1 MSHKTL
7 LHWSSGKDA
16 ALALHA
22 LQQQDTFAVEKLI
35 TTVNKELQ
43 RVTMHG
49 LTVKLVELQAS
60 SLGLLLEFIQLPLE
74 ADMPT
79 YEDRFGLCMKAN
91 HQLGFSH
98 NAFGDIFLEDLKQYR
113 ENQLQKFGMSAT
125 FPLWKKNTRELIKEL
140 IQVGFKAIVVAAST
154 KYFDESFLGT
164 EIDENFLESLPEDVD
179 ACGENGEFHT
189 FCYNGPIFKNPI
201 PFTKGETK
209 YIEYQNP
216 DKNSDALKSGFWFL
230 DILPTD

>member
-1 MSHKTL
+1 MSHKAL

-49 LTVKLVELQAS
+49 LPVKLVELQAS
-60 SLGLLLEFIQLPLE
+60 SLGLPLEFIQLPLE

-79 YEDRFGLCMKAN
+79 YEDRFGSCLKTN
-91 HQLGFSH
+91 DQLGFSH

-125 FPLWKKNTRELIKEL
+125 FPL
-140 IQVGFKAIVVAAST
+140 
-154 KYFDESFLGT
+154 
-164 EIDENFLESLPEDVD
+164 
-179 ACGENGEFHT
+179 
-189 FCYNGPIFKNPI
+189 
-201 PFTKGETK
+201 
-209 YIEYQNP
+209 
-216 DKNSDALKSGFWFL
+216 
-230 DILPTD
+230 

>member
-1 MSHKTL
+1 M
-7 LHWSSGKDA
+7 
-16 ALALHA
+16 
-22 LQQQDTFAVEKLI
+22 
-35 TTVNKELQ
+35 
-43 RVTMHG
+43 
-49 LTVKLVELQAS
+49 
-60 SLGLLLEFIQLPLE
+60 
-74 ADMPT
+74 
-79 YEDRFGLCMKAN
+79 
-91 HQLGFSH
+91 
-98 NAFGDIFLEDLKQYR
+98 
-113 ENQLQKFGMSAT
+113 
-125 FPLWKKNTRELIKEL
+125 
-140 IQVGFKAIVVAAST
+140 VAAST